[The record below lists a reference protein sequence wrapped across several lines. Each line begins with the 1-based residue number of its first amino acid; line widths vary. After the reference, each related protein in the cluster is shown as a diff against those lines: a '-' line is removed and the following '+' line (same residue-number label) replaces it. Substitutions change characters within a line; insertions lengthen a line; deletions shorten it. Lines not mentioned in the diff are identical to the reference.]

1 MRFIRTAFRWLWNIL
16 KFSHTLVFGTLAL
29 ILLIFLFINPFA
41 KEPITVPKDSALAVY
56 LEGRVVEQ
64 LTSVDPFEAAFG
76 GPSAVPREVLLSDI
90 LEAMDRASSDK
101 RIKMMYLRLDQ
112 FEGALPGA
120 LHQLVN
126 GIRSFKESGK
136 TVAAYGN
143 AYSQAQYLLAAQADH
158 VFMNPYGGTLITGY
172 GAYPLYF
179 AEALEKLK
187 LSTHVY
193 KVGTYKSAIEPI
205 IRNDMSEADREAK
218 TAFLNA
224 LWDAYREDV
233 HAARGD
239 KGVNLSADYN
249 EVPELLRSAGGDLAQ
264 LALNMGLV
272 DELKSRDEMSDWL
285 VDQVGSGRNGNGFNG
300 IAMETYL
307 KATKPL
313 PLGGPENKIAV
324 IYAVGT
330 IMDGEQPAGTV
341 GGETLANLIR
351 SARLNDDVKAIVLRV
366 DSPGGSAFASEIIRR
381 ELERAQEDGKPVI
394 ASMGSL
400 AASGGYWISSTADEI
415 WAEPTTITGSI
426 GIFGVLLT
434 AENAMD
440 SLGIHSDGVGT
451 TSLSGGY
458 SPTRPM
464 NPLIADIIQQS
475 IENGYEKFINLVAR
489 GRDMTP
495 EAVDAIGQGRV
506 WDGVKAHELGLVDH
520 LGSLDQA
527 IKAAAER
534 AGVENYKKIVVQEEP
549 SALDLFLRELADNLS
564 IHMGQYHSSKTSVE
578 GELIRVVREQLA
590 LPFTLNDPNHVY
602 AVCMECLAF
611 TDTQTN

>member
-1 MRFIRTAFRWLWNIL
+1 
-16 KFSHTLVFGTLAL
+16 
-29 ILLIFLFINPFA
+29 
-41 KEPITVPKDSALAVY
+41 
-56 LEGRVVEQ
+56 
-64 LTSVDPFEAAFG
+64 
-76 GPSAVPREVLLSDI
+76 
-90 LEAMDRASSDK
+90 
-101 RIKMMYLRLDQ
+101 
-112 FEGALPGA
+112 
-120 LHQLVN
+120 
-126 GIRSFKESGK
+126 
-136 TVAAYGN
+136 
-143 AYSQAQYLLAAQADH
+143 
-158 VFMNPYGGTLITGY
+158 
-172 GAYPLYF
+172 
-179 AEALEKLK
+179 
-187 LSTHVY
+187 
-193 KVGTYKSAIEPI
+193 
-205 IRNDMSEADREAK
+205 
-218 TAFLNA
+218 LNA